1 MIMKKLVFLFSVIA
15 IMGANALSA
24 APVFS
29 LVDLLVSDYV
39 AVCDGNDAD
48 LYLDC
53 FENAVK
59 SKDMELAAKV
69 ANVLYGMEMN
79 EDQQN
84 RFTKIEDMISRKDYQ
99 EYRNNLRYL
108 ASKSTVLQDDYA
120 DDATYGYE
128 DNYQDYEYVPDS
140 EYGFVDEMI
149 DAFSSFFN
157 GMDGDTAS
165 WHYERHDTLDGGG
178 FVDVFVDT
186 FGKYMFDDASDPE
199 MQSKRSDANTADIDA
214 LLDDYENFVNLS
226 VDALRRVMSG
236 DEAALKDF
244 EEYSEKAS
252 AVAEDIDRRGNAMNS
267 EQFKRYMHILGTMVT
282 GLF

>member
-1 MIMKKLVFLFSVIA
+1 MKKLVFLFSVIA

-39 AVCDGNDAD
+39 AVGDGNDAD

-157 GMDGDTAS
+157 GMDGDTTS

-199 MQSKRSDANTADIDA
+199 MQSKRSDANTAYIDA

>member
-1 MIMKKLVFLFSVIA
+1 MKKLVFLFSVIA